1 MNEKIEN
8 ICGINNTNETLTD
21 VGNSPDFVFNPDPLY
36 ENIIL
41 FDPEGN
47 KIIVNSWIECAH
59 YVSGGWT
66 NELISIYSLQSLFVF
81 VCVSLVTYFL
91 VKRFYGVYKNK

>member
-1 MNEKIEN
+1 MNKKIEN
-8 ICGINNTNETLTD
+8 ICGLNNTNDKLID
-21 VGNSPDFVFNPDPLY
+21 VGNNPNFVFNPDPLY

-41 FDPEGN
+41 YDAEGN

-66 NELISIYSLQSLFVF
+66 NELISIYSLEGLFSFMSISL
-81 VCVSLVTYFL
+81 LTYFL
-91 VKRFYGVYKNK
+91 IKRFYGVYKNK

>member
-1 MNEKIEN
+1 MNKEIEN
-8 ICGINNTNETLTD
+8 ICGLNNTNGTLKD

-59 YVSGGWT
+59 YVSGGWS
-66 NELISIYSLQSLFVF
+66 NKLISTLSLQNLFSF

-91 VKRFYGVYKNK
+91 IKRFYGVYKNK

>member
-1 MNEKIEN
+1 MNKEIEN
-8 ICGINNTNETLTD
+8 ICGLNNTNDTLTD

-36 ENIIL
+36 EKIIL

-59 YVSGGWT
+59 YVSGGWS
-66 NELISIYSLQSLFVF
+66 NELISTFSLQNLFSF
-81 VCVSLVTYFL
+81 MCVSLVTYFL
-91 VKRFYGVYKNK
+91 IKRFYGIYKNK

>member
-1 MNEKIEN
+1 MNKEIEN
-8 ICGINNTNETLTD
+8 NCGLNNTDDTLTD

-59 YVSGGWT
+59 YVSGGWS
-66 NELISIYSLQSLFVF
+66 NKLISTLSLQNLFSF

-91 VKRFYGVYKNK
+91 IKRFYGVYKNK

>member
-1 MNEKIEN
+1 MSKKIEN
-8 ICGINNTNETLTD
+8 ICGLNNSNDKLTD
-21 VGNSPDFVFNPDPLY
+21 IGNNPDFVFNQDPLY

-47 KIIVNSWIECAH
+47 KIIVNSWIECAN

-66 NELISIYSLQSLFVF
+66 NELITTYSLQNLFSFVF
-81 VCVSLVTYFL
+81 TSLVTYIL
-91 VKRFYGVYKNK
+91 IKRFYGVYKKK

>member
-1 MNEKIEN
+1 MNKKIEN
-8 ICGINNTNETLTD
+8 ICGLNNTNETLSD
-21 VGNSPDFVFNPDPLY
+21 VGNNPDFVFNSDPLY
-36 ENIIL
+36 EKVTL

-66 NELISIYSLQSLFVF
+66 NELLSTYTLKNLFIF
-81 VCVSLVTYFL
+81 LCITLLTYFL
-91 VKRFYGVYKNK
+91 IKRLFNVYKNK

>member
-1 MNEKIEN
+1 MNKEIEN
-8 ICGINNTNETLTD
+8 NCGLNNTDDTLTD

-41 FDPEGN
+41 FDLEGN

-59 YVSGGWT
+59 YVSGGWS
-66 NELISIYSLQSLFVF
+66 NKLISTLSLQNLFSF

-91 VKRFYGVYKNK
+91 IKRFYGVYKNK